1 MNRKILVFSLASL
14 GIGVGIGAASVLLG
28 SAFFPASISIPVAK
42 HPAEKSTS
50 SPAKPRILYWANPMN
65 PAIHASHPR
74 KDNMGMAYIPVYA
87 HAPTASSPGL
97 AVNARMAQELGVRT
111 VPVLRRKIG
120 QVFSTVGTVAVDQNR
135 VFSVTPRFSGWI
147 RYLAVRAVGDPV
159 QAGSVLAQIYSPE
172 VYSAEQEYV
181 LAHEDANA
189 SPVAGEGLRSAAGER
204 LRLLGLS
211 PKAICE
217 LAKTGVAQAQV
228 PIVAPASGVV
238 EQIAVHQGGYLS
250 AESSLLEIA
259 NLDRVW
265 VQVALYGYQ
274 LPGVRVGDR
283 VDLRSPNYPGKVW
296 RGRLRFL
303 YPTQNTQNRTVT
315 ARLSFANPGGVLRPG
330 MYVNARVWTR
340 VQPHLAVP
348 DSAILHTER
357 GDFVILRQQGG
368 HFLPV
373 EVQVGPSADGW
384 TAIEQGLRAGERVV
398 DNAQFL
404 LYSESQFQSVRARM
418 LGGNE
423 SGKATAAPH
432 SGSAPAPSV
441 ATDHSVKKPSSS
453 MAGMQMGGGHD

>member
-28 SAFFPASISIPVAK
+28 SAFSPTTTSIPVAK
-42 HPAEKSTS
+42 HPVEKNSS

-97 AVNARMAQELGVRT
+97 AVNARMAQELGVHT
-111 VPVLRRKIG
+111 VPVMQRKIG
-120 QVFSTVGTVAVDQNR
+120 QVFSTVGTVAIDQNR

-147 RYLAVRAVGDPV
+147 RNLAVRAVGDPV
-159 QAGSVLAQIYSPE
+159 QAGSILAQIYSPE
-172 VYSAEQEYV
+172 MYSAEQEYV
-181 LAHEDANA
+181 LAQEDANA
-189 SPVAGEGLRSAAGER
+189 GPAVGRLRSAAGER

-211 PKAICE
+211 PKAIHE

-283 VDLRSPNYPGKVW
+283 VDLRSPDYPGKVW

-303 YPTQNTQNRTVT
+303 YPTQSTQNRTVT
-315 ARLSFANPGGVLRPG
+315 ARLSVANPGGVLRPG
-330 MYVNARVWTR
+330 MYVNARVWTQ
-340 VQPHLAVP
+340 VQPQLAVP

-423 SGKATAAPH
+423 SGRASAPTH
-432 SGSAPAPSV
+432 SASAPAPSV
-441 ATDHSVKKPSSS
+441 ATNQSAKKPSTS